1 MIGELMD
8 GGGMTERAA
17 VQTDAAPNAIGPY
30 SQAIR
35 AGGLVFTAGQ
45 VGAEPSSGALLDGIS
60 AQADQALLNL
70 AAVLKAAGT
79 SFDRVVKTTIF
90 LVDLADFAAVNEAY
104 ARHLS
109 PPYPA
114 RSTVAVRGL
123 PKGALVEIE
132 MVALAAQEPAGS

>member
-1 MIGELMD
+1 
-8 GGGMTERAA
+8 MTARTQ
-17 VQTDAAPNAIGPY
+17 VRTDAAPAAIGAY

-45 VGAEPSSGALLDGIS
+45 VGAEPSTGTLADGVA
-60 AQADQALLNL
+60 AQADLAMQNL
-70 AAVLKAAGT
+70 AAILRAAGT
-79 SFDRVVKTTIF
+79 GLDRVVKTTIF
-90 LVDLADFAAVNEAY
+90 LVDMADFAAVNEAY

-114 RSTVAVRGL
+114 RSTIAIRAL

-132 MVALAAQEPAGS
+132 MVALAAAEEPRPS

>member
-1 MIGELMD
+1 
-8 GGGMTERAA
+8 MTERAA
-17 VQTDAAPNAIGPY
+17 VQTDAAPTAIGPY
-30 SQAIR
+30 SQAIQ

-45 VGAEPSSGALLDGIS
+45 VGAEPASGALLDGIA
-60 AQADQALLNL
+60 AQADQALRNL
-70 AAVLKAAGT
+70 AAVLDAAGT
-79 SFDRVVKTTIF
+79 GFDRVVKTTIF
-90 LVDLADFAAVNEAY
+90 LADMADFAAVNEAY

-114 RSTVAVRGL
+114 RSTVAVRTL

>member
-1 MIGELMD
+1 
-8 GGGMTERAA
+8 MTERAA

-35 AGGLVFTAGQ
+35 AAGFVFTAGQ
-45 VGAEPSSGALLDGIS
+45 VGAEPSTGALADGIE
-60 AQADQALLNL
+60 AQADLALRNL
-70 AAVLKAAGT
+70 AAVLEAAGT
-79 SFDRVVKTTIF
+79 GFDRVVKTTIM
-90 LVDLADFAAVNEAY
+90 LVDMADFAAVNEAY
-104 ARHLS
+104 AHHLS

-114 RSTVAVRGL
+114 RTTVAVRAL

>member
-1 MIGELMD
+1 
-8 GGGMTERAA
+8 MTERAA
-17 VQTDAAPNAIGPY
+17 VQTDAAPTAIGPY
-30 SQAIR
+30 SQAVR

-45 VGAEPSSGALLDGIS
+45 VGAEPPSGALADGIA
-60 AQADQALLNL
+60 AQADQALRNL
-70 AAVLKAAGT
+70 AAVLEAAGT
-79 SFDRVVKTTIF
+79 GFDRVVKTTIM
-90 LVDLADFAAVNEAY
+90 LVDMADFAAVNEAY

-114 RSTVAVRGL
+114 RTTVAVRAL